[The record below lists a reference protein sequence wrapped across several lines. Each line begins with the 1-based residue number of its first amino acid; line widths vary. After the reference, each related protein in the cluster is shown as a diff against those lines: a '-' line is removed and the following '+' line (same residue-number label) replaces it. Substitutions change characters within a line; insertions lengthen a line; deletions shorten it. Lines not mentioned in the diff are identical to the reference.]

1 MRAHRFTIALTALL
15 IVAGILPASAP
26 ADLGLNVSPAKM
38 ELSMAPGT
46 TYNIPVT
53 VQNSTNAPTHIQA
66 QLVDFAL
73 TQSGDYH
80 FGQTGSDKYSLMRWA
95 TINPREFDLPAN
107 STQQVRLTLTIPK
120 ISDLAGEYA
129 GIAFFQT
136 RPVRRA
142 GAVALSARIGSK
154 FYLTIPNTVKLDG
167 AISKMSVGHGPFG
180 EVYRVLYKNL
190 GNAHQYLNGQIQ
202 VRKGGS
208 VVQTIAMERDMLVER
223 GGSRLI
229 EANGNSSLPPGKY
242 EIIAVIDYGGKTQ
255 TGGEIIYDK
264 K

>member
-1 MRAHRFTIALTALL
+1 M
-15 IVAGILPASAP
+15 LPASAP
-26 ADLGLNVSPAKM
+26 ADLSLNVSPAKM

-53 VQNSTNAPTHIQA
+53 VQNPTNAPTHIQA
-66 QLVDFAL
+66 ILVDFML
-73 TQSGDYH
+73 TQNGDYR
-80 FGQTGSDKYSLMRWA
+80 FGQTGSDRYSLMRWA
-95 TINPREFDLPAN
+95 SINPREFDLPAG
-107 STQQVRLTLTIPK
+107 STQQVRLTLSVPK
-120 ISDLAGEYA
+120 SSELSGEYA

-154 FYLTIPNTVKLDG
+154 FYLTIPGTVKLDG
-167 AISKMSVGHGPFG
+167 AIAKMSVGRGPFG

-202 VRKGGS
+202 IRKGGN
-208 VVQTIAMERDMLVER
+208 VVQSIPMEHDMLVER
-223 GGSRLI
+223 GGTRLI
-229 EANGNSSLPPGKY
+229 EVNGNASLPAGKY

-255 TGGEIIYDK
+255 TGGEIVYDK